1 MPDQMNENA
10 LIEVL
15 SKLAQV
21 DIDALHVY
29 NQASK
34 EVEDEV
40 IRGRIEEFRSDHRK
54 HIDILSGEIRTLGG
68 NPPELSRDF
77 KGFVIEGFTAL
88 RSLTGMKAA
97 LKALKTTEK
106 ITCRYYGEAIPKDLP
121 DPVKDILRKHFS
133 DEKVHLDYFDSN
145 LHAIS

>member
-1 MPDQMNENA
+1 MEENE
-10 LIEVL
+10 LIQVL
-15 SKLAQV
+15 SKLVQV

-29 NQASK
+29 NQTAR

-40 IRGRIEEFRSDHRK
+40 MRGRVEEFRTDHRN
-54 HIDILSGEIRTLGG
+54 HIDALSVEIRALGG
-68 NPPELSRDF
+68 KPPELSLDF
-77 KGFVIEGFTAL
+77 KGFVIEGFAVL

-106 ITCRYYGEAIPKDLP
+106 ITSRYYGEAIPRDIP
-121 DPVKDILRKHFS
+121 DPIKDILRKHFS
-133 DEKVHLDYFDSN
+133 DEKVHLGYFDSN